1 MAEVIGADRIEV
13 IALMLIY
20 GGAGAIQ
27 GMVGFGFAI
36 LSVPLV
42 AILYGPGAAVA
53 MNIVVG
59 TALLAYKSWLQRRD
73 IDRRAVFSF
82 GGATLLFIPLGV
94 LMISVLPEEPALAL
108 IGLFVILVAAG
119 NLVSRHHV
127 RRAAGTPV
135 AFWGLAGI
143 SGVLAGAFSAPGPSA
158 VPYFTARAEHPIT
171 AQANLQLYFLLL
183 GLPVILSH
191 TIAGNVTA
199 AALLRAVWFIP
210 VVFAATWTGTRV
222 AVLLPAERLRRMV
235 DGALL
240 ALGIWLVIDN
250 THLITRI
257 VERTHT

>member
-1 MAEVIGADRIEV
+1 MEPQTIL
-13 IALMLIY
+13 ALILIY

-53 MNIVVG
+53 MNVVVG
-59 TALLAYKSWLQRRD
+59 TALLAYKAWLQRGHL
-73 IDRRAVFSF
+73 DRRAVFSF
-82 GGATLLFIPLGV
+82 GAATLLFIPAGV
-94 LMISVLPEEPALAL
+94 LLISVLPEEPALAV
-108 IGLFVILVAAG
+108 IGLFVVMVALG

-127 RRAAGTPV
+127 HRAAATPL
-135 AFWGLAGI
+135 AFWGLAGM
-143 SGVLAGAFSAPGPSA
+143 SGMLAGAFSAPGPSA
-158 VPYFTARAEHPIT
+158 VPYFTARAAHPLT
-171 AQANLQLYFLLL
+171 AQANLQLYFLVL
-183 GLPVILSH
+183 GVPVILSH
-191 TIAGNVTA
+191 AIAGNFTG
-199 AALLRAVWFIP
+199 AALSRAVWFIP
-210 VVFAATWTGTRV
+210 VVFAATWAGTRV
-222 AVLLPAERLRRMV
+222 AVLLPAERLRRVV